1 MLKAK
6 NAGADTEW
14 RRSGGGE
21 SALCGS
27 ENLVVAQLSAT
38 VTGWLV
44 GVEFTASLTE
54 LLAEAQQDDTGRCCS
69 E

>member
-21 SALCGS
+21 SAVCGA

-44 GVEFTASLTE
+44 G
-54 LLAEAQQDDTGRCCS
+54 G
-69 E
+69 

>member
-21 SALCGS
+21 SALCGA

-44 GVEFTASLTE
+44 GGEFTASLTE

>member
-21 SALCGS
+21 SALCGA